1 MLTFNTESH
10 LFQYDL
16 DEVIEW
22 DQDEEKLDLS
32 DAIALIAAFSLGE
45 TV

>member
-1 MLTFNTESH
+1 MLTFNSKTE

-22 DQDEEKLDLS
+22 DQDEEKLDLRE
-32 DAIALIAAFSLGE
+32 AIALIAAFSLGE